1 VAAVATPATVG
12 GNNHTKDAEA
22 AVQSWAKAWAA
33 KDVKSYLAS
42 YGKDF
47 TPPGS
52 LSRNAW
58 EDERRQRITS
68 KSKISVKLENLT
80 VTTSGNTATAKFR
93 QDYKANG
100 LSVSSRKTLD
110 LVKSGDRWQIVKE
123 STGT

>member
-1 VAAVATPATVG
+1 MA
-12 GNNHTKDAEA
+12 
-22 AVQSWAKAWAA
+22 WAKAWAA
-33 KDVKSYLAS
+33 RDMKAYLAS
-42 YGKDF
+42 YAKDF

-52 LSRNAW
+52 QSRSDW

-68 KSKISVKLENLT
+68 KSKITVKLENLT
-80 VTTSGNTATAKFR
+80 VTTSSNTAVAKFR

-110 LVKSGDRWQIVKE
+110 LVKNGDRWQIVKE